1 MSLTF
6 RHTAVFL
13 WFRSGADYSSFLP
26 AFPSARSDSNDV
38 LYGVALIIS
47 CLVFAHDKHCHFFI
61 SCFSRYSLLASSP
74 KRVSSMAY
82 HRIPLSR
89 WPGKFGFI
97 STFVFLEPH
106 RLCWTFS
113 LCC

>member
-6 RHTAVFL
+6 RYTAVFL

-26 AFPSARSDSNDV
+26 AFPSARGRGFLRSDSNDV
-38 LYGVALIIS
+38 LYGVAFIIS

-82 HRIPLSR
+82 HRFPLTRWPSKFHADGESR
-89 WPGKFGFI
+89 WFHQH
-97 STFVFLEPH
+97 V
-106 RLCWTFS
+106 
-113 LCC
+113 